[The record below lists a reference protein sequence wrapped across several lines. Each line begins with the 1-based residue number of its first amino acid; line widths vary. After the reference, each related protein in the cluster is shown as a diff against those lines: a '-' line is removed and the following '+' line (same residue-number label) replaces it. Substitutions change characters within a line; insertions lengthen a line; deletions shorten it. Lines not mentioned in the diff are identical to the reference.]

1 MHLIIKKCI
10 RIIKKMLL
18 TTNNIYKPVKP
29 VMNFLDKNPGYK
41 INWKN
46 VFKAYEESNGI
57 PIIIGK
63 KSYNKKNMAK
73 AN

>member
-1 MHLIIKKCI
+1 
-10 RIIKKMLL
+10 
-18 TTNNIYKPVKP
+18 
-29 VMNFLDKNPGYK
+29 MNFLDKNPGYK

-57 PIIIGK
+57 PILIGK
-63 KSYNKKNMAK
+63 KSYSKKNIAK